1 MSLKKKLGL
10 GVASAALGLSLIGGG
25 TYAYFND
32 VETSNN
38 TFAAGTLDLTVNP
51 GVIINV
57 DKIKPGDRMSR
68 TFKLENKGSLDISK
82 VLLSTNYT
90 VVDAKGNN
98 TAADDF
104 GKHIRVNFLKNEDK
118 NGVIQPEENII
129 VRTTLADLKGQT
141 PDAVQNKIDAWFGWG
156 DEASGIKAGTSDDLY
171 VQFEFVDNN
180 QDQNVFQGDSLKLEW
195 KFDAKQT
202 AGTNR

>member
-10 GVASAALGLSLIGGG
+10 GIASAAMGISLIGGG
-25 TYAYFND
+25 TFAYFND
-32 VETSNN
+32 VETTNN
-38 TFAAGTLDLTVNP
+38 TFAAGTLDLSIDPST
-51 GVIINV
+51 IITATN
-57 DKIKPGDRMSR
+57 IKPGDRMSR
-68 TFKLENKGSLDISK
+68 TFKLKNTGSLDISK
-82 VLLSTNYT
+82 VLIKTDYS
-90 VVDAKGNN
+90 VVNKTGAPANV
-98 TAADDF
+98 DDL

-129 VRTTLADLKGQT
+129 VSTTLADLKGQM
-141 PDAVQNKIDAWFGWG
+141 PDAVENKIWAWFGWG
-156 DEASGIKAGTSDDLY
+156 DEASGIAAGTQDELY

-180 QDQNVFQGDSLKLEW
+180 ADQNEFQGDTLKLEW